1 MSAVMHSEQLADH
14 DIGRKK
20 LQQALEE
27 ADSENEKAV
36 INKML
41 DFEEK
46 HRAVVERFGRYPSR
60 NECLG
65 RRSTD
70 EEEVSIMDG
79 PGW

>member
-1 MSAVMHSEQLADH
+1 MHSEQLADH
-14 DIGRKK
+14 DISRQK
-20 LQQALEE
+20 LQQALDE
-27 ADSENEKAV
+27 AESDTEKAV

-46 HRAVVERFGRYPSR
+46 HRAVIEQFGRYPSR

-65 RRSTD
+65 RQSTD
-70 EEEVSIMDG
+70 AEKEFINDG